1 MSLYVFDETH
11 VLHELSHYL
20 PSQAPLKDFIHH
32 NTLHAFQHLPFH
44 EGIGKASAVFGY
56 HVYMLQ
62 EEYCALYKSGKIKK
76 GIVDKIIAEKYSLER
91 HDEIHEKLIN
101 GVKNTS
107 SSGEIGKLRE
117 RWREHLHINIDK
129 NVHPVLFRFIG
140 NYLDQGIALSEF
152 PVDENGILASFRN
165 LNMNSYNGFFKTE
178 RAKKYLAKKDLQ
190 LEDLLKILVGDER
203 YYERYLFEQQ
213 FAHPGWSGMIS
224 VLEKESENLM
234 KPRKISLKEFILF
247 ELLLELDAIDFK
259 FGVNWKPLIHDT
271 ESNLLTDI
279 FQAEENKELF
289 EILALW
295 QECFEWSFFDQVLTG
310 LARYSKLPLKNEKS
324 FQAVFC
330 IDDREISFRRY
341 LETED
346 PKCETFSSAGFF
358 NVEFYFQP
366 ESAKFLTKSCPA
378 PLTPAYL
385 IKEKAGKIRH
395 AKNVHFSGRNQ
406 HFLGGMISSSTVGFY
421 AAFQL
426 AKSIFYPSESSVAVA
441 SKNHMDDRGELSI
454 LNESA
459 DKIENGL
466 QIGFTLD
473 EMTQRMET
481 FLKSIGLVNKF
492 APLIYIVGHG
502 ASSVNNTHF
511 AGYDC
516 GACSGRAGS
525 VNARVA
531 AWMLNNSEVRKKLAE
546 KNIFIPNETQFI
558 GALHDT
564 TRDEIYYYDLDI
576 LVNENVKN
584 HITNARVFENSLDKN
599 AKERSRRFL
608 VIDSFEEPTKVHDK
622 VKLRAMSLFEPRPE
636 WNHATNCLCIV
647 AKREVTQNLFLDR
660 RAFLQSYD
668 YTLDDDG
675 SLLLGIMKAIAP
687 VCGGINLEYYFSK
700 NDQYRLGA
708 GTKLPHNV
716 MGLIG
721 VANGMDGD
729 LRTGLP
735 LQMLNIHDP
744 LRLLVVV
751 ACPPE
756 KLLSV
761 LKSHDPTYEWFANN
775 WIHLCALHPD
785 TNEILRL
792 NGDHFDK
799 YSPVSEIISTDEIE
813 KIVIR
818 DSENLPAFELNKK

>member
-1 MSLYVFDETH
+1 MSLYVFNETH

-32 NTLHAFQHLPFH
+32 NTLHAFQHFPFH
-44 EGIGKASAVFGY
+44 EGIAKASAVFGY

-62 EEYCALYKSGKIKK
+62 EEYGELYKNGKIKK
-76 GIVDKIIAEKYSLER
+76 EIVEKVISEKYPIEKR
-91 HDEIHEKLIN
+91 DEIYKKLVD
-101 GVKNTS
+101 GVKNTAAS
-107 SSGEIGKLRE
+107 QEIGKLRD
-117 RWREHLHINIDK
+117 RWKNSHHINIDK

-140 NYLDQGIALSEF
+140 NYLDQGIALTEF
-152 PVDENGILASFRN
+152 PYDKNGILASFRN
-165 LNMNSYNGFFKTE
+165 LEKNSYGGFFKTK
-178 RAKKYLAKKDLQ
+178 RAKFYLAKQDLQ
-190 LEDLLKILVGDER
+190 LSDLLKILVGNER
-203 YYERYLFEQQ
+203 YFVRYLFEQQ

-224 VLEKESENLM
+224 VLERESENLT
-234 KPRKISLKEFILF
+234 KPKKISLKEFILI
-247 ELLLELDAIDFK
+247 ELLLELDAIDSK
-259 FGVNWKPLIHDT
+259 HGETWDPLVEES

-310 LARYSKLPLKNEKS
+310 LTRYTKRSQITEKS
-324 FQAVFC
+324 FQAIFC

-378 PLTPAYL
+378 PITPAHL

-406 HFLGGMISSSTVGFY
+406 HFIGGVISSSTVGFY

-426 AKSIFYPSESSVAVA
+426 AKNIFYPSETSVAVA

-454 LNESA
+454 LKSSA
-459 DKIENGL
+459 NNIENGL

-473 EMTQRMET
+473 EMAGRMEI
-481 FLKSIGLVNKF
+481 FLKSIGLVNDF
-492 APLIYIVGHG
+492 APLVYIVGHG

-531 AWMLNNSEVRKKLAE
+531 AWMLNNLNVRKKLVE
-546 KNIFIPNETQFI
+546 KNIFIPKETQFI

-564 TRDEIYYYDLDI
+564 TRDEIYYYDLEV
-576 LVNENVKN
+576 LENGNVKN
-584 HITNARVFENSLDKN
+584 HITNARIFENSLDKN

-608 VIDSFEEPTKVHDK
+608 VIDSFDDPKKVHDK

-735 LQMLNIHDP
+735 AQMVNIHDP

-751 ACPPE
+751 VCPPE
-756 KLLSV
+756 KLLLV
-761 LKSHDPTYEWFANN
+761 LKSHPPSYEWFANN
-775 WIHLCALHPD
+775 WIHLCILHPD

-792 NGDHFDK
+792 NKDRFEK
-799 YSPVSEIISTDEIE
+799 YSPVSEILSTDEIE

-818 DSENLPAFELNKK
+818 DSGNLPAFELNKK